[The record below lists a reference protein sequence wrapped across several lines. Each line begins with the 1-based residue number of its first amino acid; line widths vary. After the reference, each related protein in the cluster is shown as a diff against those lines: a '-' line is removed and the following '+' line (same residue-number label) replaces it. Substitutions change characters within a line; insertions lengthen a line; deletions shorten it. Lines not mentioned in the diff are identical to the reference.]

1 MKQRHSFDPIGRTKG
16 FLKNWL
22 LPHPFKI
29 VGQVMLLVMLL
40 ATVAHILIGN
50 QMVTGDVTPEMV
62 KLTIINKIAIITL
75 YLGMFLI
82 TCSREKN
89 EDEMTAAL
97 RGETLKEIGYLVMLI
112 YVVYRIAATIITDNA
127 LYITRDESLLTPFII
142 WILYYGRFER
152 KMRNMR
158 RQSREFKL

>member
-1 MKQRHSFDPIGRTKG
+1 MKQRLSFDPNGRTKG

-50 QMVTGDVTPEMV
+50 QMNTGDVTPEMV

-82 TCSREKN
+82 TCSREKV
-89 EDEMTAAL
+89 EDEMTAQL
-97 RGETLKEIGYLVMLI
+97 RGETLKEIGYLAMLI
-112 YVVYRIAATIITDNA
+112 YVVYRIAATVITDNA
-127 LYITRDESLLTPFII
+127 LYITRDEPLLTPFII

>member
-50 QMVTGDVTPEMV
+50 QMNTGDVTPEMV

-82 TCSREKN
+82 TCSREKV
-89 EDEMTAAL
+89 EDEMTAQL
-97 RGETLKEIGYLVMLI
+97 RGETLKEIGYLAMLI

-127 LYITRDESLLTPFII
+127 LYITRDEPLITPFII

>member
-1 MKQRHSFDPIGRTKG
+1 MKQRLSFDPIGRTKG
-16 FLKNWL
+16 LLKNWL

-50 QMVTGDVTPEMV
+50 QMNTGDVTPEMV

-82 TCSREKN
+82 TCSREKV
-89 EDEMTAAL
+89 EDEMTAQL
-97 RGETLKEIGYLVMLI
+97 RGETLKEIGYLAMLI

-127 LYITRDESLLTPFII
+127 LYITRDEPLLTPFII

>member
-50 QMVTGDVTPEMV
+50 QMNTGDVTPEMV

-82 TCSREKN
+82 TCSREKV
-89 EDEMTAAL
+89 EDEMTAQL
-97 RGETLKEIGYLVMLI
+97 RGETLKEIGYLAMLI
-112 YVVYRIAATIITDNA
+112 YVVYRIDATIITDNT
-127 LYITRDESLLTPFII
+127 LYITRDEPLLTPFII

>member
-50 QMVTGDVTPEMV
+50 QMATGDVTPEMV

-82 TCSREKN
+82 TCSREKV
-89 EDEMTAAL
+89 EDEMTAQL
-97 RGETLKEIGYLVMLI
+97 RGETLKEIGYLAMLI

-127 LYITRDESLLTPFII
+127 LYITRDEPLLTPFII

>member
-50 QMVTGDVTPEMV
+50 QMTTGDVTPEMV

>member
-1 MKQRHSFDPIGRTKG
+1 MKQRHSFDPIGHSKG
-16 FLKNWL
+16 LIKNWL

-40 ATVAHILIGN
+40 ATVAHIIIGN
-50 QMVTGDVTPEMV
+50 QMATGDVTPEMV

-82 TCSREKN
+82 TCSREKV
-89 EDEMTAAL
+89 EDEMTAQL
-97 RGETLKEIGYLVMLI
+97 RGETLKEIGYLAMLI

-127 LYITRDESLLTPFII
+127 LYITRDEPLLTPFII

>member
-1 MKQRHSFDPIGRTKG
+1 MKQRHSFDPIGHSKG
-16 FLKNWL
+16 LIKNWL

-50 QMVTGDVTPEMV
+50 QMATGDVTPEMV

-75 YLGMFLI
+75 YLGMLLI
-82 TCSREKN
+82 TCSREKV
-89 EDEMTAAL
+89 EEMTAQL
-97 RGETLKEIGYLVMLI
+97 RGETLKEIGYLAMLI

-127 LYITRDESLLTPFII
+127 LYITRDEPLITPFII

>member
-50 QMVTGDVTPEMV
+50 QMTTGDVTPEMV
-62 KLTIINKIAIITL
+62 KLTIINKIAIIAL

-82 TCSREKN
+82 TCSREKV
-89 EDEMTAAL
+89 EDEMTAQL
-97 RGETLKEIGYLVMLI
+97 RGETLKEIGYLAMLI

-127 LYITRDESLLTPFII
+127 LYITHDEPLLTPFII

>member
-50 QMVTGDVTPEMV
+50 QMNTGDVTPEMV

-75 YLGMFLI
+75 YLGMLLI
-82 TCSREKN
+82 TCSREKV
-89 EDEMTAAL
+89 EDEMTAQL

-127 LYITRDESLLTPFII
+127 LYITRDEPLLTPFII